1 MDPSDENGMGES
13 PVEEVPIDGAEGE
26 EEDEFY
32 ENPVEMIKEFGTHP
46 LMEKAQKALME
57 QLNSNEYKL
66 RSAVIEKE
74 SELKAITNDR
84 EQMGVQLY
92 SLQQQ
97 LARLQ
102 ISLENSLPSKPN
114 LYMYQL

>member
-1 MDPSDENGMGES
+1 
-13 PVEEVPIDGAEGE
+13 
-26 EEDEFY
+26 
-32 ENPVEMIKEFGTHP
+32 
-46 LMEKAQKALME
+46 ME

-66 RSAVIEKE
+66 RSAVTEKE

-102 ISLENSLPSKPN
+102 ISLENSHAERTALDSETGSAYVAETTQDLLPSESEQIIGLKRMKFQKS
-114 LYMYQL
+114 L

>member
-46 LMEKAQKALME
+46 LMEKAQKARP
-57 QLNSNEYKL
+57 K
-66 RSAVIEKE
+66 IE
-74 SELKAITNDR
+74 R
-84 EQMGVQLY
+84 PPMGK
-92 SLQQQ
+92 
-97 LARLQ
+97 
-102 ISLENSLPSKPN
+102 PSGFEH
-114 LYMYQL
+114 LSTTFCVTDA